1 MPQRSHP
8 SPPPQEPTVAETV
21 AALRRSGFTKSYG
34 VHGNQVRDEETRE
47 LLPPTDFAIE
57 EFYRFEGDSDPADE
71 AIVMA
76 LENLGSRAHGI
87 LVAGYGPTA
96 SAEENAVLPQ
106 FLDRRARARG

>member
-21 AALRRSGFTKSYG
+21 ATLLRSGFTKSYS
-34 VHGNQVRDEETRE
+34 VHGKQIRDEETRE

-57 EFYRFEGDSDPADE
+57 ELYRFEGDSDPADE
-71 AIVMA
+71 AIVVA
-76 LENLGSRAHGI
+76 LEHLSSNAHGI

-96 SAEENAVLPQ
+96 SAEENAVLQQ
-106 FLDRRARARG
+106 FRDWRSRAHG